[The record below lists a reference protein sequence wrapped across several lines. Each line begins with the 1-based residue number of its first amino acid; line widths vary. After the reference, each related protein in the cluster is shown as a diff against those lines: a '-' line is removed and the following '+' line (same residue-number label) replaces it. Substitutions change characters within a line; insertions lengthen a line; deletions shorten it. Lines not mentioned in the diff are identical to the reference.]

1 MPAKF
6 KPFKIVDL
14 FAGSGGLSEGFS
26 SLKNEAGERC
36 FEIALSV
43 EKDLAAYQTLQLRS
57 FFRQFKVAP
66 VEYYEYIAGRLEREV
81 LSKKFPSQWNQSL
94 SEARMLE
101 LGTISAKK
109 EIAPILKKLREGS
122 HDTVIIG
129 GPPCQ
134 AYSLV
139 GRARNRGVVG
149 YDPAEDNRHF
159 LYEEYIN
166 IIRALKPV
174 AFVMEN
180 VKGIL
185 SSKVK
190 GGGIFQKILYDLEN
204 AAGKNSYE
212 LIPVFPDRNG
222 SPGFIVRA
230 ENHGIP
236 QARHRVIIIGVR
248 KDRAGAAA
256 LGALGGAFLHP
267 QKDGKTVK
275 NVLKD
280 LPRLRSGLSKN
291 DDPNAWQIAVT
302 EAFKIAEKA
311 SRKARME
318 DVANRLEEI
327 RSAINKTRIAPRA
340 DTRISAVKDKSLI
353 AWYHDERLITLTGH
367 NSRSH
372 MLEDLARYA
381 FVSTYAEVRGQSPIA
396 SEFPDELAPEHANWK
411 SGKFADR
418 FRCQL
423 WSNPSTTITS
433 HIAKDGHYFIHPDP
447 SQCRSLTVREAARL
461 QTFPDNYFFEGN
473 RTQQYTQVGNAVPPM
488 LGLQIARTL
497 FTLLDV
503 PPHGH

>member
-1 MPAKF
+1 MPVKF
-6 KPFKIVDL
+6 KPLNVVDL

-26 SLKNEAGERC
+26 KLKNASGESC
-36 FEIALSV
+36 FEIVLSI
-43 EKDLAAYQTLQLRS
+43 EKDPAAYKTLQLRS

-66 VEYYEYIAGRLEREV
+66 PEYYEYLAGTLAREE
-81 LSKKFPSQWNQSL
+81 LSKKFPTQWKHSL

-109 EIAPILKKLREGS
+109 EIVPILKKLREGTR
-122 HDTVIIG
+122 DTVVIG

-139 GRARNRGVVG
+139 GRARNRGVSG
-149 YDPAEDNRHF
+149 YDPAEDDRHF

-166 IIRALKPV
+166 IIRTLKPV

-190 GGGIFQKILYDLEN
+190 GKGIFQKILSDLEN
-204 AAGKNSYE
+204 AAGRKSYD
-212 LIPVFPDRNG
+212 LIPIFPDRDG
-222 SPGFIVRA
+222 KPGFVVRA
-230 ENHGIP
+230 ESHGIP

-256 LGALGGAFLHP
+256 LGALGGVFL
-267 QKDGKTVK
+267 QTEKNETTVK
-275 NVLKD
+275 DVLKD
-280 LPRLRSGLSKN
+280 LPRLRSGLSSHDNPK
-291 DDPNAWQIAVT
+291 AWQLAAA
-302 EAFKIAEKA
+302 EGFKLAAKA
-311 SRKARME
+311 SHKASMV
-318 DVANRLEEI
+318 DVAARLDEI
-327 RSAINKTRIAPRA
+327 HASIIKGRIAPRA
-340 DTRISAVKDKSLI
+340 DTRVSAVKHKALVD
-353 AWYHDERLITLTGH
+353 WYYDEKLSVLPSH
-367 NSRSH
+367 ESRSH
-372 MLEDLARYA
+372 MPEDLARYA
-381 FVSTYAEVRGQSPIA
+381 FVATYSEIRGQSPTA
-396 SEFPDELAPEHANWK
+396 RDFPDELAPDHANWR

-488 LGLQIARTL
+488 LGFQIALVL
-497 FTLLDV
+497 FSLLN
-503 PPHGH
+503 